1 MPSKSK
7 AQRNFMAAAAHN
19 PAFAKKAGIP
29 TSVAKEYNQ
38 ADKGKKFREG
48 GIMKHADVKMDKKM
62 AKKAVGMHE
71 KQLHGGKKSDLTS
84 LKKGGKVMKYAD
96 GGSVMDERAKQK
108 KMYDA
113 AEKMDKE
120 SYSPMDAMKR
130 VLSPKKETAKPAPK
144 KMAKGGTTKCMA
156 KGGGIEVRGKTRGRM
171 C

>member
-19 PAFAKKAGIP
+19 PAFAKKAGVP
-29 TSVAKEYNQ
+29 VSVAKEFNQ

-48 GIMKHADVKMDKKM
+48 GAMKHADVKMDKKT

-71 KQLHGGKKSDLTS
+71 EQLHGGKKSDMS
-84 LKKGGKVMKYAD
+84 KLKKGGKVKCMAD
-96 GGSVMDERAKQK
+96 GGSVEEREKQK